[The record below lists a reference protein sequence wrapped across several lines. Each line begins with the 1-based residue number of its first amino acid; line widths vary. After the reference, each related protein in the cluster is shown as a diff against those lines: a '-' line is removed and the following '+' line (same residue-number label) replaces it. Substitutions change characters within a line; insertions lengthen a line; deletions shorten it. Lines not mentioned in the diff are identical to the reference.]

1 MMNDHNEHKKDD
13 MSEVE
18 KWMEQFF
25 LDPLTSYMDQL
36 TFRIDL
42 YETHTHIIVEAL
54 LPDAEREDIDIVLE
68 DHNITIAAKKK
79 NKDSCSRTIELP
91 FRVADKRVH
100 AQFANGILEV
110 WIDKNLSG
118 NGKKRYI
125 IISE

>member
-1 MMNDHNEHKKDD
+1 MNDHNEHKKAD

-54 LPDAEREDIDIVLE
+54 LPDVDPEDIDIVLE
-68 DHNITIAAKKK
+68 DYNMTIAAKKK
-79 NKDSCSRTIELP
+79 NKESCSRKIELP

-100 AQFANGILEV
+100 AHFANGILEV
-110 WIDKNLSG
+110 WIDKYRSG